1 MLICSLLLGR
11 VRLRANRNTTVTPI
25 LASSSSD
32 VAAGFSLRQNPEGCG
47 YDSAGAPSS
56 PKKRLNVCKGIV
68 IGLALFLAGGA
79 QAQVQVTN
87 HACISTTWY
96 SAEVE
101 GRTLWVNEQ
110 SVALRIDARTE
121 VQVGWQ
127 RFVAKGRVRTN
138 RFSTNSRWYGL
149 EHVLRE
155 ESDRKI
161 VLSLRRL
168 EGGEGTADV
177 AEGLFT
183 YTAPRID
190 TTSLLSVQQ
199 GGDWGKG
206 YRLSYSRIHAGTEAA
221 DTIGLSL
228 LAFPA
233 QSSRWQVQLEGGIYA
248 DRRGDT
254 TYRPVFGGFIGFQL
268 GQDLHAKLGVTLAP
282 RGFPIAGTSLEGLTA
297 FTLYRPGSL
306 VESWRDRPA
315 GTLSLQITAGR

>member
-1 MLICSLLLGR
+1 MGICSVLLW
-11 VRLRANRNTTVTPI
+11 RATRSIVITSIRAVS
-25 LASSSSD
+25 LSS
-32 VAAGFSLRQNPEGCG
+32 VAAGFSLHERSAHPERCG
-47 YDSAGAPSS
+47 YGSAGASPSS
-56 PKKRLNVCKGIV
+56 QKRLNAWTGIV
-68 IGLALFLAGGA
+68 LGLTLFLAGGA
-79 QAQVQVTN
+79 QAQLQVTDN
-87 HACISTTWY
+87 ARVSTTWY

-110 SVALRIDARTE
+110 SVALRVNALTE

-138 RFSTNSRWYGL
+138 RFSTTSRWYGL

-155 ESDRKI
+155 EQGRQF

-190 TTSLLSVQQ
+190 TTSLLSLQRE
-199 GGDWGKG
+199 GDWAKG
-206 YRLSYSRIHAGTEAA
+206 YRLSYSRTHAGTEAA

-248 DRRGDT
+248 DRHGDT
-254 TYRPVFGGFIGFQL
+254 TYRPVFRGFIGFQL
-268 GQDLHAKLGVTLAP
+268 GRDLHAKLGVTLAP
-282 RGFPIAGTSLEGLTA
+282 RGFPIADTSLEGLTA

-315 GTLSLQITAGR
+315 GILSLQISAGK

>member
-1 MLICSLLLGR
+1 MSICSLLLWKAS
-11 VRLRANRNTTVTPI
+11 LRASRNATVTSI
-25 LASSSSD
+25 QASSPSG

-47 YDSAGAPSS
+47 YGSAGVSPSS
-56 PKKRLNVCKGIV
+56 QKRLNAWTGIAL
-68 IGLALFLAGGA
+68 GLALFLAGGA

-87 HACISTTWY
+87 HARVSTTWY
-96 SAEVE
+96 SAEAE

-110 SVALRIDARTE
+110 SVALRLDAHTD

-138 RFSTNSRWYGL
+138 RFSTTSRWYGL

-155 ESDRKI
+155 EQDRRL

-168 EGGEGTADV
+168 EGNEGTADV

-190 TTSLLSVQQ
+190 TTSLLSLQRS
-199 GGDWGKG
+199 GEWTSG

-233 QSSRWQVQLEGGIYA
+233 QSSRWQVQLEGAIYA
-248 DRRGDT
+248 DRHGDT
-254 TYRPVFGGFIGFQL
+254 TYRPVFIGSIGFQL

-315 GTLSLQITAGR
+315 GILSLQVTAGR